1 MTTEIRQ
8 MLARALEAPGS
19 PQERMEQACVMLK
32 TEIALSKAHGASQK
46 YLQEWQ
52 ELLALLEELGPER
65 MLETLRR

>member
-1 MTTEIRQ
+1 
-8 MLARALEAPGS
+8 
-19 PQERMEQACVMLK
+19 MEQALVMLK

-52 ELLALLEELGPER
+52 ELLTQLEELGPER